1 MLAAPSTGGRRLVC
15 ALGRGDELVEALR
28 ALCVDHEVRTAEIRG
43 AGILEEVQ
51 LASYDPLSQMW
62 LGARPVVGPL
72 ELLSLWGSVSEESG
86 QTAIRIHA
94 SMAPCAAAAEAPRPA
109 LGGQLASARVFSVEL
124 VIECFDD
131 LILRRHRDAATG
143 LAPWKEAIG
152 LGRPAELPDHP
163 TETLERIDPARAA
176 VPVPGRREVVAP
188 RPAPEPSPPRYPA
201 DSPMAAFSGP
211 PSGRIAPGEPDLLPE
226 QPPPQQGD
234 GVPPRLIPGDLIDH
248 PRLGRCVVDA
258 LEDDGEVARL
268 RLRSGRVVRL
278 DLDAL
283 NLSRRPGTT
292 APRIFDAQTT
302 SR

>member
-15 ALGRGDELVEALR
+15 ALGRGADLIEALR
-28 ALCVDHEVRTAEIRG
+28 GLCADHEVRTAEVRG

-51 LASYDPLSQMW
+51 LASYDPRSQMW
-62 LGARPVVGPL
+62 LGARPLVGPL
-72 ELLSLWGSVSEESG
+72 ELVSLWGSVSEESG
-86 QTAIRIHA
+86 ETAIRLHA

-124 VIECFDD
+124 VLECFDD

-176 VPVPGRREVVAP
+176 VPVPEPRAAAP
-188 RPAPEPSPPRYPA
+188 RPAPEPPPRYPA
-201 DSPMAAFSGP
+201 GSPMAAFSGP
-211 PSGRIAPGEPDLLPE
+211 ARGKIQPGDPGLVPERAP
-226 QPPPQQGD
+226 QPGGD
-234 GVPPRLIPGDLIDH
+234 REPPRLIPGDLIDH

-258 LEDDGEVARL
+258 LEKGGEVARL
-268 RLRSGRVVRL
+268 RLRSGRTVRL
-278 DLDAL
+278 DLGAVH
-283 NLSRRPGTT
+283 LSRRPGTT
-292 APRIFDAQTT
+292 APRIFDAELT